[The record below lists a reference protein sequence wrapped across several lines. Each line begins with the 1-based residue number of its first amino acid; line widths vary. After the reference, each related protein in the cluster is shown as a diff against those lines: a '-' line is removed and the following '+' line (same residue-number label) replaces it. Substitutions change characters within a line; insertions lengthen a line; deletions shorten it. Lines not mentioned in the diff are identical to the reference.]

1 MLPALPLPC
10 VPGYTIEGP
19 LGVGGHGRLFAAIDD
34 ATAGP
39 VAIKVLHFEDTT
51 ARARFRDEARLLSR
65 IHDPHVVAILAFG
78 ELDDG
83 RPYIVM
89 ERFGDADLSRCTPSG
104 VPAPLDF
111 VVVMMTQLLSG
122 LAAAHAV
129 GIVHRDVKES
139 NVLLDRAT
147 MRAKLCDFGIA
158 RSEVPLPDQA
168 DPTSTAVVIGT
179 PHYIAPERYLGVRR
193 DPRSDLYSAGV
204 VFHRLLTGR
213 LPFDAPGA
221 DSVTVARKALTE
233 EVPHIVGVPEALVRV
248 CLRLLSR
255 DLDERFQT
263 AQATLEALH
272 YAHRFGDDAGQT
284 LDRGLEPVETRAP
297 RSATFTAGVVLAF
310 MGAVLWV
317 FWV

>member
-1 MLPALPLPC
+1 
-10 VPGYTIEGP
+10 
-19 LGVGGHGRLFAAIDD
+19 
-34 ATAGP
+34 
-39 VAIKVLHFEDTT
+39 
-51 ARARFRDEARLLSR
+51 
-65 IHDPHVVAILAFG
+65 
-78 ELDDG
+78 
-83 RPYIVM
+83 
-89 ERFGDADLSRCTPSG
+89 
-104 VPAPLDF
+104 
-111 VVVMMTQLLSG
+111 MTQLLSG

-255 DLDERFQT
+255 DLDERYQT

-284 LDRGLEPVETRAP
+284 LDRGLEPVQTRAP
-297 RSATFTAGVVLAF
+297 RSPTLTATVVLAL
-310 MGAVLWV
+310 MGALLWV